1 MTRHISIFD
10 ALTVGAYDDVRD
22 MSVVFFS
29 PAFLIS
35 PNPGWRV
42 CGEPRPTAFGEPRPT
57 AFGDPTREPGELAQL
72 YGQQLDD
79 VFDAWSACR
88 YAYRQDA
95 PGVQKVN
102 VRCDRRLQGTL
113 VKLTEPQR
121 VWVLT
126 GHRDLRTGYYEG
138 QWPD

>member
-1 MTRHISIFD
+1 MTRHISTFD
-10 ALTVGAYDDVRD
+10 ALCMGAYDDLGD

-42 CGEPRPTAFGEPRPT
+42 CGPEPKT
-57 AFGDPTREPGELAQL
+57 FGDPTRKPGELAQL
-72 YGQQLDD
+72 YGQQLDA
-79 VFDAWSACR
+79 VLDAFEASTACR
-88 YAYRQDA
+88 YAYRQQA
-95 PGVQKVN
+95 GVQKVN
-102 VRCDRRLQGTL
+102 ARCDPGLQGTL

-126 GHRDLRTGYYEG
+126 GHRDLHTGYYEG
-138 QWPD
+138 RWPD

>member
-10 ALTVGAYDDVRD
+10 ALTVGAYDDLDD

-29 PAFLIS
+29 PAFLIA

-42 CGEPRPTAFGEPRPT
+42 RGEPRPK

-79 VFDAWSACR
+79 VLDAWSACR

-113 VKLTEPQR
+113 VKLAQPQR

-126 GHRDLRTGYYEG
+126 GHRDFRTGYYEG
-138 QWPD
+138 RWPD